1 MELQAYD
8 PVRVKEPLVAASL
21 RAPQGYRTPGQIE
34 SIPVPME
41 GGESRWKYRTQPCRT
56 RFRLQVH
63 RKPADFRF
71 MVAAYLRAEHVGQ
84 QLRPQAYSQHGRAAP
99 KSPFQG
105 ALLVAQPREAVLVM
119 HSHGTPHGDNP
130 IRPVRSGKEF
140 LPGIGLPIG
149 NPMAPGFHPGAHG
162 AQAFEGDM

>member
-56 RFRLQVH
+56 RFRLQVT

-71 MVAAYLRAEHVGQ
+71 MVAAYLRAEHIRKISST
-84 QLRPQAYSQHGRAAP
+84 LAYSQHRRAAP
-99 KSPFQG
+99 KCPLHLSPLC
-105 ALLVAQPREAVLVM
+105 AYPLDTVHVHTL
-119 HSHGTPHGDNP
+119 
-130 IRPVRSGKEF
+130 
-140 LPGIGLPIG
+140 
-149 NPMAPGFHPGAHG
+149 
-162 AQAFEGDM
+162 